1 MTTRDFGA
9 DPARE
14 LRELMAAGRFRD
26 ALELHARTDADAVR
40 RRPEVQLL
48 AATAATR
55 VGDLAAGGMLA
66 AESLERFR
74 QRADHDGRARA
85 VNLLGAIAFERGDLE
100 AAERCFT
107 EALELAH
114 TSDNPLLAAHA
125 SNNLASV
132 ADLQGRRHE
141 ALGLFRS
148 ALLSYQR
155 LGDRRGTAQ
164 TQHNLGLAY
173 RQLGDLAEADSAVS
187 EAVRHAEV
195 DGTPSLV
202 ALAMSGR
209 AEVAIANGELGVAA
223 RELDR
228 AAALAREGGDEIG
241 VAEVDRL
248 RALVELRRGDWAASL
263 EHALRAHQVAER
275 FGSLLLQA
283 ESAAVA
289 ALALRAAGRAE
300 DAEHRRREAL
310 DAFDRLG
317 AADLVA
323 RFDEEWSRTG

>member
-1 MTTRDFGA
+1 MTPDFDA

-14 LRELMAAGRFRD
+14 LRELLAVGRFRD
-26 ALELHARTDADAVR
+26 ALELHARTDAAAVR

-74 QRADHDGRARA
+74 QRADDDGRARA
-85 VNLLGAIAFERGDLE
+85 VNLLGAIAFERGDL
-100 AAERCFT
+100 ASAERCFA

-114 TSDNPLLAAHA
+114 ASANPLLAAHA

-155 LGDRRGTAQ
+155 LGDRRGAAQ

-173 RQLGDLAEADSAVS
+173 RQLGDLAQAESAVS

-195 DGTPSLV
+195 EGNPALV

-209 AEVAIANGELGVAA
+209 AEVAIANGELDLAA
-223 RELDR
+223 RELHR
-228 AAALAREGGDEIG
+228 AALLAVEGGDEIG
-241 VAEVDRL
+241 AAEVERL
-248 RALVELRRGDWAASL
+248 QAVVELRRGAWREALAHADRANEVAA
-263 EHALRAHQVAER
+263 RY
-275 FGSLLLQA
+275 GSLLLEA
-283 ESAAVA
+283 ESGAVA
-289 ALALRAAGRAE
+289 ALALRAAGRVE
-300 DAEHRRREAL
+300 DAETRRREVL

-317 AADLVA
+317 AADLA
-323 RFDEEWSRTG
+323 TRFNEEWSQRG

>member
-1 MTTRDFGA
+1 MTPPDFDA
-9 DPARE
+9 DPARA

-26 ALELHARTDADAVR
+26 ALALHARTDADAVR

-66 AESLERFR
+66 AESLARFR
-74 QRADHDGRARA
+74 ERAGDDGRART

-100 AAERCFT
+100 TAERCFA
-107 EALELAH
+107 EALTLSHA
-114 TSDNPLLAAHA
+114 SRNPLLAAHA

-141 ALGLFRS
+141 AIGLFRA

-164 TQHNLGLAY
+164 TQHNLALAY
-173 RQLGDLAEADSAVS
+173 RQLGEFAEAERAVG

-195 DGTPSLV
+195 EGTPALI

-209 AEVAIANGELGVAA
+209 AELAIANGELDLAA
-223 RELDR
+223 RELHR
-228 AAALAREGGDEIG
+228 AAALALEGGDEIG
-241 VAEVDRL
+241 GAEVERL
-248 RALVELRRGDWAASL
+248 QALVALRRGAWTDAIAY
-263 EHALRAHQVAER
+263 AGRAHAVAER
-275 FGSLLLQA
+275 YGSLLLQA

-289 ALALRAAGRAE
+289 ALALRGAGRREEAE
-300 DAEHRRREAL
+300 VRRREVL
-310 DAFDRLG
+310 DAFGRLG
-317 AADLVA
+317 AAALLS
-323 RFDEEWSRTG
+323 RFEEQWSQTD